1 MVRIPYSL
9 LFGEGFY
16 QDSQVIVIQK
26 SSLPGLNPSPQNRAE
41 SLMAALMLQAVS
53 VFSGYLQNE
62 NGEVLTTENNEPLE
76 FDNSPLYRSLTV
88 SLWRVFPQSKY
99 GVPTIT
105 HTFLVEIYASPL
117 IPYNTPITPDD
128 L

>member
-1 MVRIPYSL
+1 MVSIPHAS

-16 QDSQVIVIQK
+16 QDSQGIVIQK

-53 VFSGYLQNE
+53 VFFGVLQGQ
-62 NGEVLTTENNEPLE
+62 NGEVLTNENNEPLE
-76 FDNSPLYRSLTV
+76 FDNSPLYESLTV
-88 SLWRVFPQSKY
+88 SLWKAFPHTKY
-99 GVPTIT
+99 GVPTFT
-105 HTFLVEIYASPL
+105 HTFLIQVYASPL
-117 IPYNTPITPDD
+117 ISYEQPITPDD